1 MTLTNHAEGTTNTLT
16 SGSLQSNTQR
26 SPEFFSG
33 VSKETT
39 FDSVFHPKDSKSSSP
54 LTSSISSADSRKM
67 DTTTVIQI
75 PTSPL
80 SMSNSPLPFFP
91 QKGIGTQRKDP
102 KIKPLEPKLETTTSV
117 LLFSQSFH
125 MSNTLSDSKKGL
137 IQEEMGPET
146 RTVKTKTGLLTPT
159 SPYNPNPLSQTKK
172 SWITFLTSSP
182 KTPNTMP
189 TSALPSKPQTLKSFQ
204 DIPITQANRISLK
217 PLPRTSPSG
226 PTSITKPSSSPQ
238 NTMSLSRSSRSPS
251 LGSFYQALSETTLSQ
266 SQTSIAKAG
275 LLSQTSSTKQNLPL
289 QTPTSLI
296 SLLSE
301 TFTPKTQ
308 TSPKSLFPF
317 KSPTLKSFQVPP
329 NTQIDALL
337 RTSPSGLKSIPQ
349 PFSSPQTTKS
359 HSSPPQHQS
368 SSNFH
373 QIQLDTVLTQSQHS
387 LPQRDQSFLPE
398 EIFRTSSQPQSQTL
412 FLSGWTLSP
421 RPIKH
426 QFFTLEKD
434 LWSQTNTKT
443 TSTVLDLVPSSTSL
457 PSVLT
462 LSHLGSSSSSDMLD
476 SLSSA
481 YPSEHSSFRSIIP
494 IYFSLSSS
502 KNQPRTIPALS
513 NLVSASSNLP
523 SVQHSSTTN
532 QPSFLTYSPILPSNS
547 NDSSNSSFFSSVP
560 VSPSSSSFN
569 SSKHIT
575 SSHFSSS
582 SSTASQRLIS
592 SSASTHNPTS
602 FVSSPTSPSIS
613 FIPTSSLLRPSSSS
627 VSTITTLH
635 SEPSPSPHYLLQS
648 LSPSKQT
655 TVGGM
660 SVIHTHLTS
669 NPKPNLRSVVHPNP
683 KPFLNHNLN
692 NDQETKPNVLNINI
706 KPKRPSDPSKTPDKE
721 GKYPEIIPRHSYW
734 ELGMLLGCSAGLGM
748 VLVVGLRYVYR
759 QACGRRTEVT
769 LKDRERDYG
778 RGLIQVQECGDLVQ
792 VRKIR
797 ENSFVLLTEYDVLAP
812 PGN

>member
-26 SPEFFSG
+26 SPESLSG

-54 LTSSISSADSRKM
+54 LTSSISSAYSRKM

-80 SMSNSPLPFFP
+80 SLSNSHLPFFP

-102 KIKPLEPKLETTTSV
+102 KIKPPEPKLETTTSV

-125 MSNTLSDSKKGL
+125 ISNTLSDSQKGL
-137 IQEEMGPET
+137 IQEEMGLET

-159 SPYNPNPLSQTKK
+159 SPYNLNPLSQTKT

-182 KTPNTMP
+182 KTLNTMP
-189 TSALPSKPQTLKSFQ
+189 MSALPSKPQTLKSFK
-204 DIPITQANRISLK
+204 DTPITQANHISLK

-226 PTSITKPSSSPQ
+226 PTSITKSSSLPQ

-251 LGSFYQALSETTLSQ
+251 FGSFYQALSETTLSQ

-289 QTPTSLI
+289 HTPTSHI

-308 TSPKSLFPF
+308 TSPKSVFPF

-329 NTQIDALL
+329 NTQIDALPG
-337 RTSPSGLKSIPQ
+337 TSSSGLKSIPQ
-349 PFSSPQTTKS
+349 PFSLPQATKL

-373 QIQLDTVLTQSQHS
+373 QVQLDTVLTQSQPS

-412 FLSGWTLSP
+412 LLTGWTLSP

-434 LWSQTNTKT
+434 LRSQMNMKT
-443 TSTVLDLVPSSTSL
+443 TSTVLDLVPSSTTL

-476 SLSSA
+476 SLSSV

-494 IYFSLSSS
+494 IHFSLSSL
-502 KNQPRTIPALS
+502 KNEPRTIPALS

-523 SVQHSSTTN
+523 SVQRSSTTN
-532 QPSFLTYSPILPSNS
+532 QPSFLTYSPIRPSNS
-547 NDSSNSSFFSSVP
+547 NDSSNSSFSSVP
-560 VSPSSSSFN
+560 VSPSSPSFN

-575 SSHFSSS
+575 SSYFSSS

-592 SSASTHNPTS
+592 SSASPQNPTS

-613 FIPTSSLLRPSSSS
+613 FIPPSSLLRPSSSS
-627 VSTITTLH
+627 VPTITTLH
-635 SEPSPSPHYLLQS
+635 SEPSSSPHYLLQS
-648 LSPSKQT
+648 LPPSKQT

-669 NPKPNLRSVVHPNP
+669 SNPEPNLRSVVHPNP

-692 NDQETKPNVLNINI
+692 NDQETKPNVPNINI

-721 GKYPEIIPRHSYW
+721 GKYPDIIPRHSSW

-748 VLVVGLRYVYR
+748 VLVVGVRYVYR

-778 RGLIQVQECGDLVQ
+778 RGLIQVQECGDLVR